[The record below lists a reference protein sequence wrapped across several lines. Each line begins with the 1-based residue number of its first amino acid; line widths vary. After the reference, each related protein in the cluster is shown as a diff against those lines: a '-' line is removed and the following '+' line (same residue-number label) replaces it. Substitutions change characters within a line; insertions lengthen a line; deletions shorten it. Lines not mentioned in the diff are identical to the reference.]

1 MTRNDWT
8 DEEPETDPQPPQ
20 SEKPFQLRANPP
32 RVMRLSRKALAIA
45 GGTTA
50 LGLGVILII
59 ALQPRSKDEETSELY
74 ATGRTTPAPG
84 VSSLPRDYTGI
95 PKLGPPLPGE
105 FGKPVLRRAQDSG
118 DPLPDGSFPPTR
130 PGNGSPVTGQLTQPT
145 PAQTERA
152 AARTSALFISRG
164 VSTPQ
169 PPPTVDEL
177 SATRASAAPEAPAA
191 QRDRFVNVDGRTT
204 SATVSMQTLQAGTV
218 IPAALITGI
227 QSDLPGL
234 VVAQVTEPVRDSL
247 TGSRILIPQGARL
260 IGTYDTELAAGQTRL
275 LLAWNRLLLPDG
287 RSIDLDR
294 MPATDPSGE
303 AGLSDRVDNHWG
315 SVLKA
320 ALVSTLIGIGAQS
333 SSTGDESDI
342 ARAIRDGASDS
353 VARTGRQLVERELA
367 RQPTIT
373 ISPGFRL
380 RVLVTEDIQVP
391 A

>member
-1 MTRNDWT
+1 MTSNDWT
-8 DEEPETDPQPPQ
+8 DAEPETDPDRPQP
-20 SEKPFQLRANPP
+20 EKPLQLRPDPP

-45 GGTTA
+45 GGTAA
-50 LGLGVILII
+50 LGLGAILII
-59 ALQPRSKDEETSELY
+59 ALQPSSKDEETPELY
-74 ATGRTTPAPG
+74 ATGRATPAPG

-105 FGKPVLRRAQDSG
+105 FGKPVLRRAQESG
-118 DPLPDGSFPPTR
+118 DPMPDGTFPATR
-130 PGNGSPVTGQLTQPT
+130 PGNGSPVAAQPTQPT

-164 VSTPQ
+164 GSTPQ
-169 PPPTVDEL
+169 PIPQVEEPPVFN
-177 SATRASAAPEAPAA
+177 APAVPEAPAK
-191 QRDRFVNVDGRTT
+191 QRDQFVNVDGRAAPAPAST
-204 SATVSMQTLQAGTV
+204 QTLQAGTV

-247 TGSRILIPQGARL
+247 TGSWILIPQGSRL

-294 MPATDPSGE
+294 MPATDPSGQ

-315 SVLKA
+315 GMLKA
-320 ALVSTLIGIGAQS
+320 ALISTLIGIGAQS
-333 SSTGDESDI
+333 GSTGDDSEI

-353 VARTGRQLVERELA
+353 VARTGRQIVERELT
-367 RQPTIT
+367 RRPTLT
-373 ISPGFRL
+373 ISPGYRL
-380 RVLVTEDIQVP
+380 KVLVTKDLEIS
-391 A
+391 